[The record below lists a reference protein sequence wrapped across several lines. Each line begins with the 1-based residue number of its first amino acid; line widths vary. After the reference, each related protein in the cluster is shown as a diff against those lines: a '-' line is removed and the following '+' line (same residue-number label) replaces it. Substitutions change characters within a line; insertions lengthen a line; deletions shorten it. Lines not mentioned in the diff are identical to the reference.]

1 MTGDFYD
8 NPIIERGTKPV
19 PVADDDPQPARR
31 PGRPKGSGNKAKV
44 APGTQQ
50 LPKDIWCRVSYATH
64 EQFRILVIK
73 QRTTGQAMLCEALNM
88 LFKRYGLPQIAGL
101 SDNETTENSNA

>member
-19 PVADDDPQPARR
+19 PVADDDPAPVRK
-31 PGRPKGSGNKAKV
+31 PGRPKGSGNKAKA

-50 LPKDIWCRVSYATH
+50 LPKDIYFRVSDATH

-88 LFKRYGLPQIAGL
+88 LFKRYGLAQIAGQA
-101 SDNETTENSNA
+101 DGEET